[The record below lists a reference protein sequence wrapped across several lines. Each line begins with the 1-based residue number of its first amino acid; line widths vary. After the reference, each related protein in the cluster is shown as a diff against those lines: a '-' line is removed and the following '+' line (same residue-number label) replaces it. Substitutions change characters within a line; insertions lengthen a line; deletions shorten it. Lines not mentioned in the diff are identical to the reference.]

1 MIEIKAVPGKLIML
15 GKQGENLAREVIFDV
30 SGVRAEFGDG
40 AFRLSAKRPGE
51 SEAYPATVTET
62 GDTVVW
68 ALTGADTQNAGR
80 GQCELAYY
88 AGETR
93 LKTWTYDTAIAKS
106 LTGSPKTDPYD
117 EFLDEVNRLAAEAA
131 ISQRE
136 AKNSENAAKNS
147 EKNAKASEDAAKTS
161 EDNAAEYAR
170 AALAAETKSGQN
182 AEHAASAATAAGQYA
197 QNAATSATNAA
208 NSASAAEK
216 HEKGAKDAAA
226 AAAKSAEGLADAVKR
241 AKDAAASAQ
250 DNAGKTAAD
259 REAVA
264 AMKTAAET
272 AQGNAEKAATA
283 AAGSA
288 TSAGESAAAAE
299 TSRTGAAEIKAQI
312 DKIKAGI
319 DTTKGEID
327 QAKADIDQTKN
338 DTLAAQ
344 TAAATATEKA
354 AEIADSATQIATNA
368 ENIGKNAT
376 NIETNA
382 TDIDLLRRENVELKA
397 KTNALWKLSEG
408 KSYDFVEDANE
419 AYSKDVPTGCRFAR
433 IEKIGGKTATW
444 NQWVDETKYKDVTSA
459 SVTTTISGRRITM
472 VGMSGSTGENFSI
485 IGMNTET
492 WSAVA
497 NHYYLLA
504 GISKLTGL
512 DIRVYNGA
520 TGVIVAHMGSAAKN
534 IVFKLAFSGVS
545 QLYFNTAKV
554 GVAVDVDCAP
564 YLIDLTRLFG
574 SGNEPTTADDPRIAE
589 IIAYAEKHP
598 EYNAGKLVSAGVEDV
613 KVQGANLFRAE
624 DVAPNGYNLVGKN
637 ILEAGKTYTLK
648 NVSAGG
654 IAFAVILANA
664 LTPSAASLQ
673 LILTKPTY
681 LSEGQQATFTVPDDI
696 SLYPYT
702 WYTGSKAGIGSIYP
716 YVKFMLVKESTIPE
730 IYLPYSLDTYP
741 IPDAVK
747 ALPGYG
753 WSAGNISNEIVRRAD
768 GWDYVQR
775 VERYVADN
783 PDKWNLLD
791 NNVRKFFVTDV
802 EKPALMMAESYLF
815 RMVCDRLMY
824 VTYSY
829 AVASK
834 QPYTI
839 SFQSTATTLAA
850 VFTDTDTDSLDTW
863 RAWLQSLIDAGT
875 PLTVYYAV
883 ATPITTD
890 ITDLMTGALPLVTT
904 EPGGT
909 ITMHHALADDGLRLD
924 VPNTVKYIRDLKEV
938 ASSGTD

>member
-1 MIEIKAVPGKLIML
+1 MIEIKAIPGKLIML

-40 AFRLSAKRPGE
+40 TFRLSAKRPGE
-51 SEAYPATVTET
+51 SDAYPATVTET

-68 ALTGADTQNAGR
+68 VLTGADTQNAGR
-80 GQCELAYY
+80 GQCELAFY

-147 EKNAKASEDAAKTS
+147 EENAKVSETAAKTS

-170 AALAAETKSGQN
+170 SALAAETKSEQN
-182 AEHAASAATAAGQYA
+182 AEYAASAATAAGQYA

-208 NSASAAEK
+208 SSASAAET
-216 HEKGAKDAAA
+216 HEKGAKDAAT

-241 AKDAAASAQ
+241 AEDAATRAQ

-264 AMKTAAET
+264 EMKTAAET

-288 TSAGESAAAAE
+288 TAAE
-299 TSRTGAAEIKAQI
+299 TSRAGAAEIKAQI
-312 DKIKAGI
+312 DEI
-319 DTTKGEID
+319 KGEID
-327 QAKADIDQTKN
+327 QAKADIDQTKT
-338 DTLAAQ
+338 DTLTAK
-344 TAAATATEKA
+344 TAAETAATTATEKA
-354 AEIADSATQIATNA
+354 AEIADSAAQIATNA

-382 TDIDLLRRENVELKA
+382 TDIDLLRRENVELRA
-397 KTNALWKLSEG
+397 KTDALWKLSEG
-408 KSYDFVEDANE
+408 KSYDFVEDATE
-419 AYSKDVPTGCRFAR
+419 AYSKDVPTGCRFAQV
-433 IEKIGGKTATW
+433 EKIGGKTVAR
-444 NQWVDETKYKDVTSA
+444 D
-459 SVTTTISGRRITM
+459 
-472 VGMSGSTGENFSI
+472 TGE
-485 IGMNTET
+485 
-492 WSAVA
+492 
-497 NHYYLLA
+497 
-504 GISKLTGL
+504 
-512 DIRVYNGA
+512 
-520 TGVIVAHMGSAAKN
+520 
-534 IVFKLAFSGVS
+534 
-545 QLYFNTAKV
+545 
-554 GVAVDVDCAP
+554 
-564 YLIDLTRLFG
+564 
-574 SGNEPTTADDPRIAE
+574 
-589 IIAYAEKHP
+589 
-598 EYNAGKLVSAGVEDV
+598 LVSAGVEDV
-613 KVQGANLFRAE
+613 EVQGANLFRTE
-624 DVAPNGYNLVGKN
+624 DVAPVGYNLAGKN
-637 ILEAGKTYTLK
+637 ILEAGKTYTFK

-654 IAFAVILANA
+654 IAFAVILTDA
-664 LTPSAASLQ
+664 LNPSAASLQ

-696 SLYPYT
+696 SSYPYM
-702 WYTGSKAGIGSIYP
+702 WYAGSKAGIGSIYP

-753 WSAGNISNEIVRRAD
+753 WGAGNLYNEIVRRAD

-775 VERYVADN
+775 VGLPATADG
-783 PDKWNLLD
+783 
-791 NNVRKFFVTDV
+791 
-802 EKPALMMAESYLF
+802 
-815 RMVCDRLMY
+815 
-824 VTYSY
+824 
-829 AVASK
+829 
-834 QPYTI
+834 YT
-839 SFQSTATTLAA
+839 A
-850 VFTDTDTDSLDTW
+850 LDTP
-863 RAWLQSLIDAGT
+863 T
-875 PLTVYYAV
+875 
-883 ATPITTD
+883 TTD

-909 ITMHHALADDGLRLD
+909 ITMHYALADDGLRLD

-938 ASSGTD
+938 VSSGTE

>member
-40 AFRLSAKRPGE
+40 TFRLSAKRPGE
-51 SEAYPATVTET
+51 SEAYPASVTET

-88 AGETR
+88 AGEIR

-136 AKNSENAAKNS
+136 AKNSETAAKTS

-161 EDNAAEYAR
+161 ENNAAEYAR
-170 AALAAETKSGQN
+170 AALAAETKSKQN

-208 NSASAAEK
+208 SSASAAET
-216 HEKGAKDAAA
+216 HEKGAKDAAT

-241 AKDAAASAQ
+241 ANDAAANAQ
-250 DNAGKTAAD
+250 DNAGKTATD

-264 AMKTAAET
+264 EMKTAAQT

-299 TSRTGAAEIKAQI
+299 TSRTGATEIKAQI
-312 DKIKAGI
+312 DGIKAEI

-327 QAKADIDQTKN
+327 QAKADIDQTKT
-338 DTLAAQ
+338 DTLAAKTAAE

-354 AEIADSATQIATNA
+354 AEIADSAAQIAENT
-368 ENIGKNAT
+368 ENIRKNAT
-376 NIETNA
+376 GIETNA
-382 TDIDLLRRENVELKA
+382 EDIDLLRRENVELKA
-397 KTNALWKLSEG
+397 KTDALWKLSEG
-408 KSYDFVEDANE
+408 KSYDFVEDSAE
-419 AYSKDVPTGCRFAR
+419 AYSKNVPTGCRFAQV
-433 IEKIGGKTATW
+433 EKIGGKTVTW

-472 VGMSGSTGENFSI
+472 AGTSGSTGENFSI

-512 DIRVYNGA
+512 DIRAYNGA

-534 IVFKLAFSGVS
+534 IVFKLAFSGTS
-545 QLYFNTAKV
+545 QLYFNTARA

-564 YLIDLTRLFG
+564 YLIDLTRLYG

-613 KVQGANLFRAE
+613 EVQGTN
-624 DVAPNGYNLVGKN
+624 
-637 ILEAGKTYTLK
+637 
-648 NVSAGG
+648 
-654 IAFAVILANA
+654 
-664 LTPSAASLQ
+664 
-673 LILTKPTY
+673 
-681 LSEGQQATFTVPDDI
+681 
-696 SLYPYT
+696 
-702 WYTGSKAGIGSIYP
+702 
-716 YVKFMLVKESTIPE
+716 
-730 IYLPYSLDTYP
+730 SLDTYP

-775 VERYVADN
+775 VGL
-783 PDKWNLLD
+783 P
-791 NNVRKFFVTDV
+791 
-802 EKPALMMAESYLF
+802 
-815 RMVCDRLMY
+815 
-824 VTYSY
+824 
-829 AVASK
+829 
-834 QPYTI
+834 
-839 SFQSTATTLAA
+839 ATTDGYTA
-850 VFTDTDTDSLDTW
+850 LDTP
-863 RAWLQSLIDAGT
+863 T
-875 PLTVYYAV
+875 
-883 ATPITTD
+883 TTD

-938 ASSGTD
+938 ASSGTE